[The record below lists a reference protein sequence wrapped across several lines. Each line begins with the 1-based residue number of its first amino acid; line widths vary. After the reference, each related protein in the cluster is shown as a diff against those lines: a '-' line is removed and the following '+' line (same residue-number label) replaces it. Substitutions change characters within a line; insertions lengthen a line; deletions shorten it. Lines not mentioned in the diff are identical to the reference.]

1 MLTKGMP
8 LIFHCHCQA
17 RFFIAMLLATVL
29 ASVGVA
35 NPTAH
40 WKTPYSTGGTIFSSP
55 TIATDG
61 TVYIGSNDNKL
72 HAINSDGSAKWTFT
86 TGDWVDSTPAIGSD
100 GTIYFGSWDNQ
111 LYAINPMDG
120 SKLWDF
126 NTSSSIIASP
136 AIGVEGRIYF
146 GSKDEFFYAL
156 ESNGSLAW
164 ETYIGNAITSSAAI
178 GQDGTIYFGDENGTF
193 HALNQDGS
201 TKWTYE
207 VDDVADTNKSILS
220 SPAIDLSGNLYF
232 GSGNGYCYSIA
243 DGVSAAVLNWKVGT
257 NDRVDAS
264 PVLGQNNEVFF
275 VSRDGYLRAV
285 DQVTGISNWEVF
297 SGDVFYSSPVVDS
310 NGKVY
315 VIGYTG
321 FGENHLFAFNSD
333 GTKSWDTNNSSSPL
347 SIGGLVD
354 SSLAL
359 DSSGNLFFGCYDKKV
374 YAVNV
379 GAGLADN
386 SWPQFQRNNKRSG
399 AWPSFTISVTIEPNG
414 AGEVSGAGIYNPGA
428 SATLNVTSNTGDGYN
443 FEYWSNG
450 QTGSS
455 NPLVLEVTSDL
466 TLTANFGLVA
476 HNLVVNAGTGGTATG
491 SGNIPHGTLKTIT
504 ATPSTGYS
512 FTGWSG
518 TGITD
523 SSSATTTV
531 NMTLARTVTANFTLN
546 SYLVNVILEP
556 SIAGSVNGT
565 GTYSH
570 GDTVTLSVTSNTGN
584 GYYFDYWSGSIGG
597 SENPLTFQINSNVN
611 LSANFGLNSYPL
623 TVNATIGGTATG
635 SGNISHGEDSII
647 TATPSL
653 GYLFS
658 GWSGASVFD
667 AASMTTTIQ
676 MTQAQSVTAT
686 FSPLQFSLS
695 ALAGEGGSINDVNG
709 TYSYDSNVSLIAIAN
724 TGYAFSNWT
733 QSGAGITDTT
743 ASTTSIRVDRNQSI
757 QAHFSPLNYDLNI
770 TATTGGV
777 VSSSPPGS
785 SLPYNSLISL
795 NATPDPGYYFSGW
808 EGNGIEELNSST
820 TTLTI
825 SGNQSVK
832 ANFAEIPD
840 GNFALQLN
848 ANPEFSASELTG
860 TNIYSVNQTV
870 TISATPSSGYTFV
883 NWTGGTVADLNS
895 TSTTLT
901 ITEDLNL
908 TANFALTRPSI
919 SVSAGIGGDVNDL
932 NSTYNYGSII
942 PIVATPNTGYTF
954 EKWNGNGIFENQ
966 FSNSTNITLL
976 NDANITASFTRSIY
990 EVSVSVQGQGVA
1002 QGNGMYSHG
1011 DTISL
1016 NATPAMG
1023 YYFIK
1028 WSGTGMGNSYNT
1040 SLPLTINQ
1048 DLNITATFEKISY
1061 SLDLTAGIGGTIND
1075 VNTSQLYGSTVSIVA
1090 TPDIGYSFAGW
1101 EGNGTFTDRSLTETT
1116 ITVNSDTLIKASF
1129 TPNTHSVTIV
1139 TSGEGNVTGEG
1150 NYSFGESITL
1160 TASAQSGNYFEKWSG
1175 SGIEDSNST
1184 SLTITVTENL
1194 TFTASFIT
1202 SPTNLIESLQVTIIS
1217 PSWYAND
1224 WLGYF
1229 YQSDNG
1235 WCYHYNLGWIFPETQ
1250 SDGSIWLWSPQL
1262 KWLWLNSD
1270 SFTKQQSWSA
1280 TDENWIYFDFE
1291 SLPSPRFFRYKDEI
1305 WSPFDK
1311 NQEVSILDSLF

>member
-1 MLTKGMP
+1 M
-8 LIFHCHCQA
+8 
-17 RFFIAMLLATVL
+17 
-29 ASVGVA
+29 GVA

-40 WKTPYSTGGTIFSSP
+40 WTTPYSTGGTIFSSP
-55 TIATDG
+55 AIATDG

-207 VDDVADTNKSILS
+207 VDDIADTNKSILS

-466 TLTANFGLVA
+466 TLTANFGLLA
-476 HNLVVNAGTGGTATG
+476 HNLVVNAGT
-491 SGNIPHGTLKTIT
+491 
-504 ATPSTGYS
+504 
-512 FTGWSG
+512 
-518 TGITD
+518 
-523 SSSATTTV
+523 
-531 NMTLARTVTANFTLN
+531 
-546 SYLVNVILEP
+546 
-556 SIAGSVNGT
+556 
-565 GTYSH
+565 
-570 GDTVTLSVTSNTGN
+570 
-584 GYYFDYWSGSIGG
+584 
-597 SENPLTFQINSNVN
+597 
-611 LSANFGLNSYPL
+611 
-623 TVNATIGGTATG
+623 GGTATG

-825 SGNQSVK
+825 FGNQSVK

-840 GNFALQLN
+840 GNFVLQLN

-1002 QGNGMYSHG
+1002 QGNGIYSHG

-1023 YYFIK
+1023 YYFI
-1028 WSGTGMGNSYNT
+1028 
-1040 SLPLTINQ
+1040 
-1048 DLNITATFEKISY
+1048 
-1061 SLDLTAGIGGTIND
+1061 
-1075 VNTSQLYGSTVSIVA
+1075 
-1090 TPDIGYSFAGW
+1090 
-1101 EGNGTFTDRSLTETT
+1101 
-1116 ITVNSDTLIKASF
+1116 
-1129 TPNTHSVTIV
+1129 
-1139 TSGEGNVTGEG
+1139 
-1150 NYSFGESITL
+1150 
-1160 TASAQSGNYFEKWSG
+1160 KWSG

-1229 YQSDNG
+1229 YQSGNG

-1305 WSPFDK
+1305 WNSFDK